1 MTEVIIDPVKSALLL
16 QDLQNDLLKEG
27 RTVVPLTGAQV
38 IDAIKA

>member
-1 MTEVIIDPVKSALLL
+1 MAGVIIDPGTSALLL

-38 IDAIKA
+38 IDAMKA